1 MAATTLSTVD
11 YMFMRK
17 YSDKNVANQ
26 ARRDHPTFDMIPIE
40 GGFNG
45 EAHYYFI
52 TYANPQGVASVFATA
67 QSSASSSKGVQLR
80 AVRKKKYGIITLDGE
95 AMLASE
101 GNDGAIYDVVS
112 RETDGII
119 MEVGDTIAFD
129 LFRDGNGVRGR
140 RASASTNVITLAVAD
155 DVRNFKPGM
164 TVIADDTVTGASP
177 RTGSTTVTSIDEDT
191 GTITLTSAAAIS
203 GFADNDYLFRSG
215 DQNGGCIEGLEV
227 LNPLTAPTAGDSF
240 RGIDRS
246 VDVRGLA
253 GSRLTGTGSIEEDL
267 NRVAVSVSQRG
278 KKLTHAV
285 LNPVN
290 FFNVQRRFQAK
301 VEYQGAGGTADW
313 GFEFIMLNTPAGALK
328 LYSDPDCPMNRGRVF
343 NNKAHYIKT
352 LGGDLPHVIRDDGQ
366 RAQREASEDAIQ
378 IRLRGLC
385 NYFQQDPAAF
395 GVTSI

>member
-1 MAATTLSTVD
+1 MAASTLTTLD
-11 YMFMRK
+11 FMFMRK

-26 ARRDHPTFDMIPIE
+26 ARRDHPTFDMIPVE

-140 RASASTNVITLAVAD
+140 RSSASTNVITLTNAD

-164 TVIADDTVTGASP
+164 TVLADDTITGASP
-177 RTGSTTVTSIDEDT
+177 RSGTTTVTSIDEDS
-191 GTITLTSAAAIS
+191 GTITLTSAAAITS
-203 GFADNDYLFRSG
+203 FADNDYLFRNG
-215 DQNGGCIEGLEV
+215 DQNGGCIEGFEV
-227 LNPLTAPTAGDSF
+227 LTPLTAPVAGDSF

-253 GSRLTGTGSIEEDL
+253 GSRLAATATVEEDL
-267 NRVAVSVSQRG
+267 ARVAVSVNQRG

-285 LNPVN
+285 VNPIN
-290 FFNVQRRFQAK
+290 FYNVVRRMQAK

-313 GFEFIMLNTPAGALK
+313 GFEYINLVTPAGVLK
-328 LYSDPDCPMNRGRVF
+328 LYSDPDCPTNRGRAF
-343 NNKAHYIKT
+343 NAKAHYIKT

-378 IRLRGLC
+378 MRLRGFC
-385 NYFQQDPAAF
+385 NYFQQDPGAF
-395 GVTSI
+395 AVTSI